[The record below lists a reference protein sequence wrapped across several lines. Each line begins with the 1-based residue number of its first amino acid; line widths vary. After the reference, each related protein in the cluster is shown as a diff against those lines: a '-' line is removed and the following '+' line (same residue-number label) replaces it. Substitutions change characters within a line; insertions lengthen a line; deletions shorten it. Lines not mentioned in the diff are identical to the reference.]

1 MKQIFIV
8 LALLATVIASCSKDD
23 KQKLD
28 PLIKVTGVSRSPQLR
43 SGEINDSLAFI
54 TRYAWKWRAMSKKMG
69 HDTGRDFGLGGDDMW
84 LIQRDTLNNK
94 LLLLDVDV
102 INGGELGG
110 FIVDHS
116 DVVLLGVKQPG
127 EDKLIH
133 PKDQGSVGDMA
144 KLIDDTIGYIPNRV
158 ILDAREKITKAFNAG
173 DYIECQ
179 RLFNEAYVFIPTTGA
194 KWRAMKA
201 AGIE

>member
-1 MKQIFIV
+1 MRQFFLVV
-8 LALLATVIASCSKDD
+8 LALIMLSSCSSED
-23 KQKLD
+23 KRKLD
-28 PLIKVTGVSRSPQLR
+28 PLIKITGANALPRLR

-54 TRYAWKWRAMSKKMG
+54 VRYAWRWRAMSKEMG
-69 HDTGRDFGLGGDDMW
+69 HDTGRDFGLGGDDRW
-84 LIQRDTLNNK
+84 LLQRDTINNR
-94 LLLLDVDV
+94 LMLQDVDV
-102 INGGELGG
+102 IIDGELGS
-110 FIVDHS
+110 FVVDHS

-133 PKDQGSVGDMA
+133 AKDADFVGNMA
-144 KLIDDTIGYIPNRV
+144 NLVPDTIGYIPNRV
-158 ILDAREKITKAFNAG
+158 ILDAREKITKAFNAN

-179 RLFNEAYVFIPTTGA
+179 RLFNEAYVFLPTTGA

>member
-8 LALLATVIASCSKDD
+8 LVLFVVVASCDKED

-28 PLIKVTGVSRSPQLR
+28 PLIKVTGVSTLPQLR
-43 SGEINDSLAFI
+43 SGEIDDSLAFI
-54 TRYAWKWRAMSKKMG
+54 VRYAWNWRAMSKKIG
-69 HDTGRDFGLGGDDMW
+69 HDAGRSFGLGGDEMW
-84 LIQRDTLNNK
+84 LMQRDTVNNR
-94 LLLLDVDV
+94 LMLQDIDV
-102 INGGELGG
+102 IDVNQLGD
-110 FIVDHS
+110 FIVDFT
-116 DVVLLGVKQPG
+116 DIVLLGVKQPG

-133 PKDQGSVGDMA
+133 AKDAWTVEDLA
-144 KLIDDTIGYIPNRV
+144 KLIPDTIGYIPNRV
-158 ILDAREKITKAFNAG
+158 ILDAREKITKAFNAD

-179 RLFNEAYVFIPTTGA
+179 RLFNEAYVFLPTTGA

>member
-8 LALLATVIASCSKDD
+8 LVLFVVVASCNKDD

-28 PLIKVTGVSRSPQLR
+28 PLIKVTGVSTLPQLR

-54 TRYAWKWRAMSKKMG
+54 TRYAWRWRAMSKEMG
-69 HDTGRDFGLGGDDMW
+69 HDTGRDFGLGGDDRW
-84 LIQRDTLNNK
+84 LMQRDTVNNR
-94 LLLLDVDV
+94 LMLQDIDV
-102 INGGELGG
+102 IDVNQLGN
-110 FIVDHS
+110 FIVDYS
-116 DVVLLGVKQPG
+116 DIVLLGVKQPG

-133 PKDQGSVGDMA
+133 AKDAETAGNLA
-144 KLIDDTIGYIPNRV
+144 KLIPDTIGYIPNRV
-158 ILDAREKITKAFNAG
+158 ILDAREKITKAFNAD

-179 RLFNEAYVFIPTTGA
+179 RLFNEAYVFLPTTGA

>member
-8 LALLATVIASCSKDD
+8 LVLFVVVASCNKDD

-28 PLIKVTGVSRSPQLR
+28 PLIKITGVSTLPQLR
-43 SGEINDSLAFI
+43 SGEISDSLAFI
-54 TRYAWKWRAMSKKMG
+54 TRYAWRWRAISKKIG
-69 HDTGRDFGLGGDDMW
+69 RDTGRDFGLGGDEMW
-84 LIQRDTLNNK
+84 LIQRDTINNR

-102 INGGELGG
+102 VHGDQLGI
-110 FIVDHS
+110 FIVDLT

-133 PKDQGSVGDMA
+133 AKDADTAGNLA
-144 KLIDDTIGYIPNRV
+144 KLIPDTIGYIPNRV
-158 ILDAREKITKAFNAG
+158 ILDAREKITKAFNAD

-179 RLFNEAYVFIPTTGA
+179 RLFNEAYVFLPTTGA

>member
-1 MKQIFIV
+1 MKQIFILLVV
-8 LALLATVIASCSKDD
+8 LAVIASCSKDD

-28 PLIKVTGVSRSPQLR
+28 PLIKVTGVSRLPQLR

-54 TRYAWKWRAMSKKMG
+54 TRYAWKWSAFSKKYNQSVK
-69 HDTGRDFGLGGDDMW
+69 RAFGLGGDDMW
-84 LIQRDTLNNK
+84 LSQRDTLNNK

-102 INGGELGG
+102 IMEGELGG
-110 FIVDHS
+110 FVVDHS